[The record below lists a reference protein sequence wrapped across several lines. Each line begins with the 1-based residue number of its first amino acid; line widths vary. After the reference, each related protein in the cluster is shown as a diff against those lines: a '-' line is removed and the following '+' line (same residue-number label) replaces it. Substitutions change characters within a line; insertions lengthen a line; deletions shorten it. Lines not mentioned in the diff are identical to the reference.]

1 MWPFGKSATDS
12 IKDEMKKFPFLAN
25 QSITF
30 TERGGTV
37 YWNGVVTNGSM
48 KSLLSSLPLG
58 INGIKNVDVGNVTV
72 LAAAEAQASAV
83 ESVDEATIQ
92 EALDRNALAK
102 NVFAAFQA
110 DPELNNNPIAVL
122 QSGDGVVLRGAVDS
136 QHEFNLAVKLA
147 QENGANR
154 VMSDEL
160 EIVEN
165 AKAKAVEAVKAE
177 EAKKPA
183 YVNLPDEY
191 HIVKPGDTLS
201 EISQKYFGDTDHID
215 DIAKASGVSN
225 PDLIKV
231 GQKLQIPR

>member
-1 MWPFGKSATDS
+1 MWPFGKSTTDS
-12 IKDEMKKFPFLAN
+12 IKDEMKKWNFLTN
-25 QSITF
+25 QAITF

-37 YWNGVVTNGSM
+37 YWNGVVATEKLKNF
-48 KSLLSSLPLG
+48 LTIFPVG
-58 INGIKNVDVGNVTV
+58 INGVKNIDVSNVTV
-72 LAAAEAQASAV
+72 LAAAEAQASEV

-165 AKAKAVEAVKAE
+165 AKVKAVEAVKAE

-201 EISQKYFGDTDHID
+201 AISKKYFGDTDHID

>member
-30 TERGGTV
+30 TERGGMV
-37 YWNGVVTNGSM
+37 YWNGVVANDSM
-48 KSLLSSLPLG
+48 KNLLSKLPIG
-58 INGIKNVDVGNVTV
+58 INGIKSVDVSNVTV
-72 LAAAEAQASAV
+72 LAAAEAQASAI

-92 EALDRNALAK
+92 EALERNALAK

-201 EISQKYFGDTDHID
+201 AISQKYFGDLDHID

>member
-37 YWNGVVTNGSM
+37 YWNGVVANDAM
-48 KSLLSSLPLG
+48 KNLLSKLPIG
-58 INGIKNVDVGNVTV
+58 INGIKNVDVANVTV

-165 AKAKAVEAVKAE
+165 AKAKAVEAEEAE

-201 EISQKYFGDTDHID
+201 AISQKYFGDTDHID

>member
-1 MWPFGKSATDS
+1 M
-12 IKDEMKKFPFLAN
+12 
-25 QSITF
+25 
-30 TERGGTV
+30 
-37 YWNGVVTNGSM
+37 
-48 KSLLSSLPLG
+48 
-58 INGIKNVDVGNVTV
+58 
-72 LAAAEAQASAV
+72 
-83 ESVDEATIQ
+83 
-92 EALDRNALAK
+92 
-102 NVFAAFQA
+102 
-110 DPELNNNPIAVL
+110 NNNPIAVL

-201 EISQKYFGDTDHID
+201 AISQKYFGDMDHVD

>member
-1 MWPFGKSATDS
+1 MWPFGKSTTDS
-12 IKDEMKKFPFLAN
+12 IKDEMKQFDFLAS

-37 YWNGVVTNGSM
+37 FWNGVVATAKM
-48 KSLLSSLPLG
+48 KRFLEIFPQG
-58 INGIKNVDVGNVTV
+58 INGVKKIDTSNVTV
-72 LAAAEAQASAV
+72 LAADEATASAV
-83 ESVDEATIQ
+83 ESVDETVIQ
-92 EALDRNALAK
+92 AAIDKNALAK

-147 QENGANR
+147 QEAGANR
-154 VMSDEL
+154 IMSDEL
-160 EIVEN
+160 QIVDN
-165 AKAKAVEAVKAE
+165 AKGKAAEAAQAE
-177 EAKKPA
+177 EAAKPA
-183 YVNLPDEY
+183 YVNMPDEY
-191 HIVKPGDTLS
+191 HIVKPGETLS
-201 EISQKYFGDTDHID
+201 GISDKYYGDSSHVDA
-215 DIAKASGVSN
+215 IAKASGVSN

>member
-12 IKDEMKKFPFLAN
+12 IKDEMKKYPFLAG

-37 YWNGVVTNGSM
+37 YWNGVVANDAM
-48 KSLLSSLPLG
+48 KNLLSKLPIG
-58 INGIKNVDVGNVTV
+58 INGIKTVDVGNVTV

-83 ESVDEATIQ
+83 ETVDETTIQ
-92 EALDRNALAK
+92 DAIDKNSLAK

-147 QENGANR
+147 QESGANR

-165 AKAKAVEAVKAE
+165 AKGKAVQAAQEE

-191 HIVKPGDTLS
+191 HIVKPGETLS
-201 EISQKYFGDTDHID
+201 GISTKYYGDAGQVAA
-215 DIAKASGVSN
+215 IAKASGVN
-225 PDLIKV
+225 DVNLIKV

>member
-12 IKDEMKKFPFLAN
+12 LKDEMKKYPFLAN

-37 YWNGVVTNGSM
+37 YWNGVVTNESM
-48 KSLLSSLPLG
+48 KNFLETLPRG

-72 LAAAEAQASAV
+72 LAPAEAQASQV
-83 ESVDEATIQ
+83 ESVDESVIQ
-92 EALDRNALAK
+92 EAIDKNALSK
-102 NVFAAFQA
+102 SVFAAFQA
-110 DPELNNNPIAVL
+110 DPELRDDPIAVL

-147 QENGANR
+147 QEAGANR
-154 VMSDEL
+154 VMSDDL
-160 EIVEN
+160 QIVEA
-165 AKAKAVEAVKAE
+165 AKAKAVAAVQEE

-191 HIVKPGDTLS
+191 HIVKPGETLS
-201 EISQKYFGDTDHID
+201 GISVKYYGDANQVAA
-215 DIAKASGVSN
+215 IAKASGVAN
-225 PDLIKV
+225 PDLIRV

>member
-30 TERGGTV
+30 TERGGSV
-37 YWNGVVTNGSM
+37 YWNGVVANDAM
-48 KSLLSSLPLG
+48 KTLLSKLPIG
-58 INGIKNVDVGNVTV
+58 INGIKTVDVSNVTV
-72 LAAAEAQASAV
+72 LAAAEASASAI

-92 EALDRNALAK
+92 EAIDRNALAK

-160 EIVEN
+160 EIVDN
-165 AKAKAVEAVKAE
+165 AKAKAAESAKAE

-201 EISQKYFGDTDHID
+201 AISQKYFGDTDHID

>member
-12 IKDEMKKFPFLAN
+12 IKDEMKKYPFLAN

-37 YWNGVVTNGSM
+37 YWNGVVTNETM
-48 KSLLSSLPLG
+48 KNFLDTLPRG
-58 INGIKNVDVGNVTV
+58 INGIKNVDTSNVTV
-72 LAAAEAQASAV
+72 LAAEEAQASQV
-83 ESVDEATIQ
+83 ETVDDTVIQ
-92 EALDRNALAK
+92 EAIDKNALSKA
-102 NVFAAFQA
+102 VFASFQA

-136 QHEFNLAVKLA
+136 QHEFNLAIKLA
-147 QENGANR
+147 QEAGANR

-160 EIVEN
+160 EITAG
-165 AKAKAVEAVKAE
+165 AKDKAVAAAKEE

-191 HIVKPGDTLS
+191 HIVKPGETLS
-201 EISQKYFGDTDHID
+201 GISVKYYGDASQVAA
-215 DIAKASGVSN
+215 IAKASGVAN

>member
-12 IKDEMKKFPFLAN
+12 LKDEMKKYPFLAN

-37 YWNGVVTNGSM
+37 YWNGVVTNESM
-48 KSLLSSLPLG
+48 KNFLETLPRG

-72 LAAAEAQASAV
+72 LAAAEAQASQV
-83 ESVDEATIQ
+83 ESVDESVIQ
-92 EALDRNALAK
+92 EAIDKNALSK
-102 NVFAAFQA
+102 SVFAAFQS
-110 DPELNNNPIAVL
+110 DPELRDDPIAVL
-122 QSGDGVVLRGAVDS
+122 QSGDGVLLRGAVDS

-147 QENGANR
+147 QEAGANR

-160 EIVEN
+160 QIVEA

-191 HIVKPGDTLS
+191 HIVKPGETLS
-201 EISQKYFGDTDHID
+201 AISTKYYGDASQVAA
-215 DIAKASGVSN
+215 IAKASGVAN

>member
-37 YWNGVVTNGSM
+37 YWNGVVTKDSM
-48 KSLLSSLPLG
+48 KNLLAKLPIG
-58 INGIKNVDVGNVTV
+58 INGIKHVDVANVTV
-72 LAAAEAQASAV
+72 LADAEAQASEV

-191 HIVKPGDTLS
+191 HIVKPGETLS
-201 EISQKYFGDTDHID
+201 AISKKYYGDLDHID

>member
-25 QSITF
+25 QSLTF

-37 YWNGVVTNGSM
+37 YWNGVVANDSM
-48 KSLLSSLPLG
+48 KNLLSKLPIG
-58 INGIKNVDVGNVTV
+58 INGIKHVDVANVTV
-72 LAAAEAQASAV
+72 LAPAEAQASEV

-201 EISQKYFGDTDHID
+201 AISKKYFGDTDHID

>member
-1 MWPFGKSATDS
+1 MWPFGKSTTDS
-12 IKDEMKKFPFLAN
+12 IKDEMKKFDFLAN
-25 QSITF
+25 QAITF

-37 YWNGVVTNGSM
+37 HWNGVVATEKM
-48 KSLLSSLPLG
+48 KHFLTVFPIG
-58 INGIKNVDVGNVTV
+58 INGVKKVDNSNVTV
-72 LAAAEAQASAV
+72 LAAEEATASAV
-83 ESVDEATIQ
+83 ESVDDSTLNEAI
-92 EALDRNALAK
+92 DRNSLAK
-102 NVFAAFQA
+102 SVFAAFQA

-136 QHEFNLAVKLA
+136 QHEFNLAVKIA

-154 VMSDEL
+154 IMSDEL

-201 EISQKYFGDTDHID
+201 AISQKYFGSTDHVAA
-215 DIAKASGVSN
+215 IAKASGVAN

>member
-37 YWNGVVTNGSM
+37 YWNGVVANDSM
-48 KSLLSSLPLG
+48 KNLLSKLPIG
-58 INGIKNVDVGNVTV
+58 INGIKNVDVANVTV

-102 NVFAAFQA
+102 NVFAAFQS

-201 EISQKYFGDTDHID
+201 AISQKYFGDMDHVD

>member
-12 IKDEMKKFPFLAN
+12 LKDEMKKYPFLAN

-37 YWNGVVTNGSM
+37 YWNGVVASDSVKNFLET
-48 KSLLSSLPLG
+48 LPRG
-58 INGIKNVDVGNVTV
+58 INGIKNVDVSNVTV
-72 LAAAEAQASAV
+72 LAPEEAQASQV
-83 ESVDEATIQ
+83 ETVDDTVIQ
-92 EALDRNALAK
+92 EAIDKNALSKA
-102 NVFAAFQA
+102 VFAAFQA
-110 DPELNNNPIAVL
+110 DPELRDDPIAVL

-147 QENGANR
+147 QEAGANR
-154 VMSDEL
+154 IMSDEL
-160 EIVEN
+160 QIVEA
-165 AKAKAVEAVKAE
+165 AKAKAKEAVQAE

-191 HIVKPGDTLS
+191 HIVKPGETLS
-201 EISQKYFGDTDHID
+201 AISVKYYGDASHVAA
-215 DIAKASGVSN
+215 IAKASGVSN

>member
-12 IKDEMKKFPFLAN
+12 LKDEMKKYPFLAN

-37 YWNGVVTNGSM
+37 YWNGVVTNESM
-48 KSLLSSLPLG
+48 KNFLETLPRG

-72 LAAAEAQASAV
+72 LAAAEAQASQV
-83 ESVDEATIQ
+83 ESVDESVIQ
-92 EALDRNALAK
+92 EAIDKNALSK
-102 NVFAAFQA
+102 SVFAAFQS
-110 DPELNNNPIAVL
+110 DPELRDDPIAVL

-147 QENGANR
+147 QEAGANR

-160 EIVEN
+160 QIVEA

-191 HIVKPGDTLS
+191 HIVKPGETLS
-201 EISQKYFGDTDHID
+201 AISTKYYGDASQVAA
-215 DIAKASGVSN
+215 IAKASGVAN

>member
-1 MWPFGKSATDS
+1 MWPFGKSTTDS
-12 IKDEMKKFPFLAN
+12 IKDEMKKFDFLAQ

-37 YWNGVVTNGSM
+37 YWNGVVASD
-48 KSLLSSLPLG
+48 KIKRFLEIFPQG
-58 INGIKNVDVGNVTV
+58 INGVKNIDTSNVTV
-72 LAAAEAQASAV
+72 LAAEEAQVNQV
-83 ESVDEATIQ
+83 ETVDDTVIQ
-92 EALDRNALAK
+92 EALDKNALSKA
-102 NVFAAFQA
+102 VFAAFQS
-110 DPELNNNPIAVL
+110 DPELRDDPIAVL

-147 QENGANR
+147 QEAGANR
-154 VMSDEL
+154 IMSDEL
-160 EIVEN
+160 QIVEA
-165 AKAKAVEAVKAE
+165 AKAKAKEAVQAE

-191 HIVKPGDTLS
+191 HIVKPGETLS
-201 EISQKYFGDTDHID
+201 GISVKYYGDASQVAA
-215 DIAKASGVSN
+215 IAKASGVSN

>member
-12 IKDEMKKFPFLAN
+12 LKDEMKKYPFLAN

-37 YWNGVVTNGSM
+37 YWNGVVTNESM
-48 KSLLSSLPLG
+48 KNFLETLPRG

-72 LAAAEAQASAV
+72 LAPAEAQASQV
-83 ESVDEATIQ
+83 ESVDESMIQ
-92 EALDRNALAK
+92 EAIDKNALSK
-102 NVFAAFQA
+102 SVFAAFQA
-110 DPELNNNPIAVL
+110 DPELRDDPIAVL

-147 QENGANR
+147 QEAGANR
-154 VMSDEL
+154 VMSDDL
-160 EIVEN
+160 QIVEA
-165 AKAKAVEAVKAE
+165 AKAKAVAAVQE

-191 HIVKPGDTLS
+191 HIVKPGETLS
-201 EISQKYFGDTDHID
+201 GISVKYYGDASQVAA
-215 DIAKASGVSN
+215 IAKASGVAN
-225 PDLIKV
+225 PDLIRV

>member
-12 IKDEMKKFPFLAN
+12 IKDEMKKYPFLAN

-37 YWNGVVTNGSM
+37 YWNGVVASEQM
-48 KSLLSSLPLG
+48 KNFLNTLPRG
-58 INGIKNVDVGNVTV
+58 INGIKNVDTSNVTV
-72 LAAAEAQASAV
+72 LAAEEAQASQV
-83 ESVDEATIQ
+83 ETVDETVIQ
-92 EALDRNALAK
+92 EAIDKNALSKA
-102 NVFAAFQA
+102 VFAAFQA

-147 QENGANR
+147 QEAGANR

-160 EIVEN
+160 EIASG
-165 AKAKAVEAVKAE
+165 AKEKAVAAAKAE

-191 HIVKPGDTLS
+191 HIVKPGETLS
-201 EISQKYFGDTDHID
+201 GISVKYYGDASHVAA
-215 DIAKASGVSN
+215 IAKASGVSN

>member
-12 IKDEMKKFPFLAN
+12 IKDEMKKYPFLAN

-37 YWNGVVTNGSM
+37 YWNGVVANDAM
-48 KSLLSSLPLG
+48 KTLLEKLPVG
-58 INGIKNVDVGNVTV
+58 INGIKKVDVNSVTV
-72 LAAAEAQASAV
+72 LAPAEAQASDV
-83 ESVDEATIQ
+83 ETVDEATIQ
-92 EALDRNALAK
+92 EAIDRNALAK

-110 DPELNNNPIAVL
+110 DVELRDDPIAVL
-122 QSGDGVVLRGAVDS
+122 QSGDGVVLKGAVDS

-154 VMSDEL
+154 VMTDEL

-165 AKAKAVEAVKAE
+165 AKAKAVETAKAE

-191 HIVKPGDTLS
+191 HVVKPGDTLS
-201 EISQKYFGDTDHID
+201 AISVKYYGDASHVDA
-215 DIAKASGVSN
+215 IAKASGVSN

>member
-25 QSITF
+25 QSLTF

-37 YWNGVVTNGSM
+37 YWNGVVANDSM
-48 KSLLSSLPLG
+48 KNLLSKLPIG
-58 INGIKNVDVGNVTV
+58 INGIKHVDVANVTV
-72 LAAAEAQASAV
+72 LAPAEAQASEV

-201 EISQKYFGDTDHID
+201 AISKKYFGDTDH
-215 DIAKASGVSN
+215 
-225 PDLIKV
+225 
-231 GQKLQIPR
+231 

>member
-12 IKDEMKKFPFLAN
+12 LKDEMKKYPFLAN

-37 YWNGVVTNGSM
+37 YWNGVVTNESM
-48 KSLLSSLPLG
+48 KNFLETLPRG

-72 LAAAEAQASAV
+72 LAAAEAQASQV
-83 ESVDEATIQ
+83 ESVDESVIQ
-92 EALDRNALAK
+92 EAIDKNALSK
-102 NVFAAFQA
+102 SVFAAFQS
-110 DPELNNNPIAVL
+110 DPELRDDPIAVL

-136 QHEFNLAVKLA
+136 QHEFNLALKLA
-147 QENGANR
+147 QEAGANR

-160 EIVEN
+160 QIVEA

-177 EAKKPA
+177 EAKKPV

-191 HIVKPGDTLS
+191 HIVKPGETLS
-201 EISQKYFGDTDHID
+201 GISVKYYGDASQVAA
-215 DIAKASGVSN
+215 IAKASGVAN